1 MASRPRTRHARALG
15 RTARAG
21 FTLIELMVVIGIIGV
36 LASVALPAYAPY
48 VARARLAEALM
59 LGEEV
64 QKSVVAYYAR
74 WGVLPRDNAAAGLP
88 PPAALRGANVES
100 IELRNGV
107 IVVHLDA
114 KALASADP
122 PMPKDAKRALVL
134 RPALDAAHRGTTMA
148 WVCDEHDVPAG
159 FEPEPL
165 PAGVDLVSEKMLPL
179 ACRRSR

>member
-1 MASRPRTRHARALG
+1 MASRQRTRHARALR

-21 FTLIELMVVIGIIGV
+21 FTLIELMVVVGIIGV

-48 VARARLAEALM
+48 VARARLAEALV
-59 LGEEV
+59 LGEEA
-64 QKSVVAYYAR
+64 QASVVAYYAR

-122 PMPKDAKRALVL
+122 STPHDAKRALVL
-134 RPALDAAHRGTTMA
+134 RPALAATHRGASVA
-148 WVCDEHDVPAG
+148 WVCGEHDAAPG
-159 FEPEPL
+159 FEPVPL
-165 PAGVDLVSEKMLPL
+165 PAGVDLVTEKLLPQ